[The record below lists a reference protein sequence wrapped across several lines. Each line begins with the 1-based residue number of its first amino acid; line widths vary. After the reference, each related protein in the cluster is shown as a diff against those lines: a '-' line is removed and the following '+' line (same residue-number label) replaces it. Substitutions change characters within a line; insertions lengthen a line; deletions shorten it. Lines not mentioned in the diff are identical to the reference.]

1 MFNSNK
7 ANIALS
13 VILAIVLWF
22 YVAGQ
27 VDPRTDKNIN
37 EVGIEYL
44 GKEELQDNG
53 LDFAGSSEDSVTVE
67 IEGRRAAL
75 NRISPGDTRVTA
87 DLSNCTKGKNI
98 ITLRATSAKK
108 VDIEKIDP
116 QTITVIIEERVN
128 HAKPVKVK
136 FSGNP
141 PKGREPGDVSLYPD
155 NINVWGAESTVDR
168 VKVVQVT
175 VDVDKIK
182 DEYTTVYARPV
193 AVDAKGKKVKDVWLS
208 SDSVEI
214 NAVMRY
220 TKTVD
225 FDVDVEG
232 TVDKT
237 MQLDKI
243 EKPKKITIKSDK
255 HTLSEISEVEGNNID
270 ITGIG
275 KTKNIPVDVILP
287 YGVELANKSEDLSVK
302 VVLKKLAEASFDFK
316 TDEIIINGKNN
327 NKVKLKDGTVA
338 VTVKGSD
345 KQMENLKKEDI
356 KLTVNAGSIKD
367 GKATVNYTINKK
379 LNSVSLNPKVVEVGN

>member
-13 VILAIVLWF
+13 LILAIVLWF

-53 LDFAGSSEDSVTVE
+53 LDFAGSSEESVTVE

-75 NRISPGDTRVTA
+75 NRISPGDINVTA
-87 DLSNCTKGKNI
+87 DLSNCTKGKNT

-108 VDIEKIDP
+108 VDIEKIEP
-116 QTITVIIEERVN
+116 QTITVIVEERVN

-141 PKGREPGDVSLYPD
+141 PKGREPGDISIYPE
-155 NINVWGAESTVDR
+155 NVNVWGAESTVDR
-168 VKVVQVT
+168 VKAVQVT

-182 DEYTTVYARPV
+182 DEYTTVYAKPV
-193 AVDAKGKKVKDVWLS
+193 AVDAKGKKVKNVWLS
-208 SDSVEI
+208 SDTVEV

-225 FDVDVEG
+225 FSVDVTG
-232 TVDKT
+232 TVDKA
-237 MQLDKI
+237 MQLDRV
-243 EKPKKITIKSDK
+243 EKPKKVTIKSDK
-255 HTLSEISEVEGNNID
+255 HTISEISKIEGNEVD
-270 ITGIG
+270 ITGISS
-275 KTKNIPVDVILP
+275 TKDVPVDVVLP
-287 YGVELANKSEDLSVK
+287 YGVELAEESKDLNVK
-302 VVLKKLAEASFDFK
+302 VVLKKLAEASFDFQ
-316 TDEIIINGKNN
+316 TNEIIITGKNN

-345 KQMENLKKEDI
+345 KQMETLTKEDI
-356 KLTVNAGSIKD
+356 KLTVNAGSVKG

-379 LNSVSLNPKVVEVGN
+379 VNSVYINPKEVEVGN